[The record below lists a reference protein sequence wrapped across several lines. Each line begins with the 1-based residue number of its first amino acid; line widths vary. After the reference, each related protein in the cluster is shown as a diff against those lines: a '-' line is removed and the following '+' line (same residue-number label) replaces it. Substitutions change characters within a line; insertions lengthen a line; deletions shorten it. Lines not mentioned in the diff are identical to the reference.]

1 MLSPG
6 RSEPRA
12 LALLCASL
20 TALCVTRAAASD
32 PLPLQRVPGARPPS
46 AGTTIDPELQD
57 VARQLLTAA
66 RPIIGGIVAI
76 HAPTGE
82 VRALSEYRRQGEQRR
97 PLTRAITPA
106 ASLFK
111 LVTSTALYERAHLSP
126 DKPVCISG
134 GERRIERFHLTAP
147 RGDLPR
153 SCRPFEE
160 ALGFSRNA
168 VFAQLATQHL
178 FHRDLVEVAERLGF
192 NAPLPFDTPAQ
203 MGTLSVPYNDLE
215 FARTAAGFRGSR
227 LSVLGAAQLAYLVA
241 GGGRAPR
248 MTTERRSSLE
258 VAQPDAGPPAMSP
271 TTARR
276 LRRMMEVTIH
286 SGTCLEAFTSE
297 TGASYLGQIRAAGK
311 TGTLQPNA
319 EGPTTS
325 WFIGFAPSRSPELVV
340 AVMLENSPVWRR
352 KANHV
357 ARDLMRA
364 YFHDRPGVTHPFAPP
379 LAEADSPARREPAPV
394 TASAAARGR

>member
-1 MLSPG
+1 
-6 RSEPRA
+6 
-12 LALLCASL
+12 L

-32 PLPLQRVPGARPPS
+32 PVGLDRVPRERPSGAE
-46 AGTTIDPELQD
+46 TTIDAELQD
-57 VARQLLTAA
+57 VARQLLAAA
-66 RPIIGGIVAI
+66 RPIIGGIVAV

-82 VRALSEYRRQGEQRR
+82 IRALSEYHRAGEHRR

-111 LVTSTALYERAHLSP
+111 LVTSTALYERAHVSP
-126 DKPVCISG
+126 DMTVCISG
-134 GERRIERFHLTAP
+134 GERGIERFHLTAP
-147 RGDLPR
+147 RGNLPR

-178 FHRDLVEVAERLGF
+178 LHRDLVEVAEQLGF
-192 NAPLPFDTPAQ
+192 NAALSFDTPAQ

-241 GGGRAPR
+241 SGGRAPR
-248 MTTERRSSLE
+248 MTTARRDPLD
-258 VAQPDAGPPAMSP
+258 VPAPDAGPRAMSR

-311 TGTLQPNA
+311 TGTLRPNA
-319 EGPTTS
+319 DGPTTS
-325 WFIGFAPSRSPELVV
+325 WFIGFAPSRSPELVI

-352 KANHV
+352 KANYV
-357 ARDLMRA
+357 ARDMMRA
-364 YFHDRPGVTHPFAPP
+364 YFHDRPGVTHPFAAPP
-379 LAEADSPARREPAPV
+379 ATPESPAHPATPPV

>member
-1 MLSPG
+1 MLSL
-6 RSEPRA
+6 RKSEPRA
-12 LALLCASL
+12 LAVLWASL
-20 TALCVTRAAASD
+20 TALCVTRAAAAGD
-32 PLPLQRVPGARPPS
+32 ALPMAGARS
-46 AGTTIDPELQD
+46 GAATTLDPELQD

-76 HAPTGE
+76 DAPTGE
-82 VRALSEYRRQGEQRR
+82 IRALSEYHRAGERRR
-97 PLTRAITPA
+97 PLTQAITPA

-111 LVTSTALYERAHLSP
+111 LVTTTALYERAHLSP
-126 DKPVCISG
+126 QTTVCISG
-134 GERRIERFHLTAP
+134 GERLIERLHLTAP
-147 RGDLPR
+147 RGDVPR

-192 NAPLPFDTPAQ
+192 NGPLSFDTPAE

-227 LSVLGAAQLAYLVA
+227 LSVLGAAHLASVVA

-248 MTTERRSSLE
+248 MTTQRRTPLH
-258 VAQPDAGPPAMSP
+258 VAEPDTGEPAMSA

-311 TGTLQPNA
+311 TGTLRPRA

-352 KANHV
+352 KANHL

-364 YFHDRPGVTHPFAPP
+364 YFHDRPGVTHPFAAPG
-379 LAEADSPARREPAPV
+379 AEAGSPARQEAPPV
-394 TASAAARGR
+394 TASAAARGQ